1 MKEDKKY
8 TVKKVEFKA
17 IKDDWSWFE
26 VLLYNEK
33 DDKILAYTF
42 SPVMFNSID
51 NRINKYI
58 TNIYPVRVRI
68 SSDLD
73 YSHLIFRFLLQNNN
87 FRFFP

>member
-33 DDKILAYTF
+33 DDKIPAYTF

-51 NRINKYI
+51 NRINKSKTGRKEEEY
-58 TNIYPVRVRI
+58 TNPNGEIEVEI
-68 SSDLD
+68 SESDMNRSVTL
-73 YSHLIFRFLLQNNN
+73 S
-87 FRFFP
+87 PE